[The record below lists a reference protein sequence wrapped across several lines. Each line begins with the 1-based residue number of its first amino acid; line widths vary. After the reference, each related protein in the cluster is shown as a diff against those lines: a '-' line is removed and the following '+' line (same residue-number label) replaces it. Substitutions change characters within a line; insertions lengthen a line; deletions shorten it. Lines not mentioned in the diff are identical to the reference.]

1 MSPTRS
7 FGVTSS
13 RECRTGSSRPTS
25 RGGTRTSGV
34 SPTGTGSL
42 DITKREAIGSQPR
55 GRADRRER
63 SSHMEE
69 RELRTLI
76 GAVKAGTLNRRR
88 FVQMMVGLGL
98 TAPLAAQ
105 MLASAGVARAETKWT
120 FNPTKRGGGGLVKT
134 LWWQAPTL
142 LNPHFA
148 NGTKDQ
154 DACRIFYEPLASYDP
169 DGNVI
174 PVLAAETPSVQN
186 GAVAKDGMSV
196 TWKLKK
202 NVVWHDGKPFTADDV
217 VFNWE
222 YVMDPATAA
231 VTIGPYR
238 DIVRIDKLDSH
249 TVKIV
254 FKSPTPFWSAPFCG
268 AANGVIVP
276 KHLFQAFKGDKSR
289 EAPTNL
295 KPVGTGPYK
304 FVDFKPGDIV
314 RGELNPNYHVP
325 NRPFFDQVE
334 MKGGGDAIGAA
345 RAVIQTGEYDYAWNM
360 QVEDEILKRLE
371 QGGKGR
377 ADIVAG
383 GNIEHIQV
391 NTTDP
396 WTEVEGERSSAKTKH
411 PTLSDPAVRQALNL
425 LVDRGSVQE
434 EIYGRTGIA
443 TANFVNAPSRFVS
456 KNTKWEFS
464 VDKANQILES
474 AGWKRGGDGVRA
486 KDGKKLKFVYQ
497 TSINNPRQKTQQ
509 IVKQACAKAGIE
521 LELNAVTANVFF
533 SSDPANPD
541 TYSHFYTDLQMYT
554 TTMTQPDPQRFMDQF
569 TSWEVAAKD
578 NKFALTNKTRWRNE
592 EYDKTWKAAETEM
605 DPVKRAALFI
615 KMNDL
620 VIQNVVVIPVVFRPR
635 VAAISNRMRDVVQ
648 SGWDSDF
655 WALAYWSKA

>member
-1 MSPTRS
+1 
-7 FGVTSS
+7 
-13 RECRTGSSRPTS
+13 
-25 RGGTRTSGV
+25 
-34 SPTGTGSL
+34 
-42 DITKREAIGSQPR
+42 
-55 GRADRRER
+55 
-63 SSHMEE
+63 MEE
-69 RELRTLI
+69 RELRALVDQVKT
-76 GAVKAGTLNRRR
+76 GALSRRR

-98 TAPLAAQ
+98 TAPMAAQ
-105 MLASAGVARAETKWT
+105 MLTSAGVAQAQTRWT
-120 FNPTKRGGGGLVKT
+120 FNPTKRGGGGLVKA

-174 PVLAAETPSVQN
+174 PVLAAEAPSLQN
-186 GAVAKDGMSV
+186 GGVAKDGMSV

-254 FKSPTPFWSAPFCG
+254 FKSPAPFWSAPFCG
-268 AANGVIVP
+268 AANGVIIP

-377 ADIVAG
+377 ADIVSG

-411 PTLSDPAVRQALNL
+411 PLLGDPAVRQALNL
-425 LVDRGSVQE
+425 LVDRGSIQE
-434 EIYGRTGIA
+434 EIYGRTGVA

-456 KNTKWEFS
+456 KNMKWEFS
-464 VDKANQILES
+464 VDKSNQVLEA

-521 LELNAVTANVFF
+521 LELKAVTANVFF

-605 DPVKRAALFI
+605 DPVKRAALFV

-620 VIQNVVVIPVVFRPR
+620 VIQNVVVIPVVARPS
-635 VAAISNRMRDVVQ
+635 VAAISNRLRDAVQ
-648 SGWDSDF
+648 SGWDSNF

>member
-1 MSPTRS
+1 
-7 FGVTSS
+7 
-13 RECRTGSSRPTS
+13 
-25 RGGTRTSGV
+25 
-34 SPTGTGSL
+34 
-42 DITKREAIGSQPR
+42 
-55 GRADRRER
+55 
-63 SSHMEE
+63 MEE
-69 RELRTLI
+69 RELRALVDQ
-76 GAVKAGTLNRRR
+76 VKAGALSRRR
-88 FVQMMVGLGL
+88 FVRMMVGLGL

-105 MLASAGVARAETKWT
+105 MLASAGVAQAQTKWT
-120 FNPTKRGGGGLVKT
+120 FNPTKRGGGGLVKA

-268 AANGVIVP
+268 AANGVIIP

-295 KPVGTGPYK
+295 KPVGTGPYR
-304 FVDFKPGDIV
+304 FGDFKPGDIV

-456 KNTKWEFS
+456 KNTKWELS

-474 AGWKRGGDGVRA
+474 VGWKRGGDGVRA

-521 LELNAVTANVFF
+521 LELKAVTANVFF

-569 TSWEVAAKD
+569 ASWEVAAKD